1 MRTIFQG
8 KMNKKLAEFQNEMM
22 SKHCDEVENIYRQ
35 MRGWKHDF
43 HNHIQVMKAFIAMDQ
58 IEELT
63 AYCDQLD
70 KDLTTVDQVI
80 KTNNVM
86 VDAVLNSKLSL
97 AKAKSIEVD
106 AKATVPSQM
115 LITTV
120 DLCVLIGNL
129 LDNAIEACDQTQ
141 CSEDYEFDHPFIRV
155 YIGTK
160 GKQLYISVLNTV
172 YTSINKKGGVFLS
185 TKDAAKRG
193 LGLMRIDK
201 ICNKYEGYCKRNS
214 EPGAFSTEILL
225 PIH

>member
-1 MRTIFQG
+1 MTIFQN

-43 HNHIQVMKAFIAMDQ
+43 HNHIQVIKAFIAMNQ
-58 IEELT
+58 IEELME
-63 AYCDQLD
+63 YCDQLD

-97 AKAKSIEVD
+97 AKAKAIEVH
-106 AKATVPSQM
+106 AKATVPNEMS
-115 LITTV
+115 ITTV

-129 LDNAIEACDQTQ
+129 LDNAIEACDQTK
-141 CSEDYEFDHPFIRV
+141 CKWSEMYEFDHPFIRI

-160 GKQLYISVLNTV
+160 GK
-172 YTSINKKGGVFLS
+172 
-185 TKDAAKRG
+185 
-193 LGLMRIDK
+193 
-201 ICNKYEGYCKRNS
+201 
-214 EPGAFSTEILL
+214 
-225 PIH
+225 